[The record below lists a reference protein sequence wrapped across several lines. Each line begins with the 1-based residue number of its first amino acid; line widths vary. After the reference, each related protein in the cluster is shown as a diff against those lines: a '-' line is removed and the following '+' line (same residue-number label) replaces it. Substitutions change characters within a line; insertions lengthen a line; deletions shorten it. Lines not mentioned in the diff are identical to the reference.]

1 MLSCLM
7 LHFNDK
13 FSFHHNFHDSDP
25 FFSFSCMHT
34 IYNLLNFDIYTSVKP
49 YNLLLIR
56 ILRTILII
64 PDADIITQVG
74 FQDFNISQHGQ

>member
-1 MLSCLM
+1 MTNSRFTITSM
-7 LHFNDK
+7 IQIH
-13 FSFHHNFHDSDP
+13 SFHLVA
-25 FFSFSCMHT
+25 FSCMHT

-74 FQDFNISQHGQ
+74 FQDFNIYQSTWSMIM